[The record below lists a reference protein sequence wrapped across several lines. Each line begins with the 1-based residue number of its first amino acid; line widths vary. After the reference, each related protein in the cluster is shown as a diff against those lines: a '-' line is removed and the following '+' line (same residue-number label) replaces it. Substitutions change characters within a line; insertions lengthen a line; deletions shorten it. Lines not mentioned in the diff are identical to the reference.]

1 MATRETVITYLSA
14 IESMDTAA
22 VDDPHLHKSPVT
34 IGQTAGSPK
43 AYGASAAGTSSA
55 VVDRPAL

>member
-1 MATRETVITYLSA
+1 LAKPLE
-14 IESMDTAA
+14 
-22 VDDPHLHKSPVT
+22 
-34 IGQTAGSPK
+34 SPK